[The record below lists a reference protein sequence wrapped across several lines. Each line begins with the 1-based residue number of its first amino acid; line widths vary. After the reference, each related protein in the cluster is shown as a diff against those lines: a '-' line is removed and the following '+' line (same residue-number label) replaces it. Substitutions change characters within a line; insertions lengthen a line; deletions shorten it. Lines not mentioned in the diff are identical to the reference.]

1 MFAFFF
7 GILFFLFHPSPHP
20 IIWDEGQYFWHQQT
34 VSTRVDINES
44 LITTQLR
51 LMASIFCPLF
61 SFDGGSIKVG
71 HVPEGRTHKVGI
83 TKQGK
88 ILIFGFCLQGFG
100 DYFCLVV
107 FVSVLGCFI
116 ITQKND
122 EKFMLN
128 SINIDF
134 FFNFTQPGKGKTTQI
149 YFTFIIAW

>member
-7 GILFFLFHPSPHP
+7 GIFVFLFPPSPHP
-20 IIWDEGQYFWHQQT
+20 IIWDEGRSFWHQQT
-34 VSTRVDINES
+34 VSTKVDINES

-71 HVPEGRTHKVGI
+71 HVPEGRTHKVGT

-100 DYFCLVV
+100 DCFCLVV
-107 FVSVLGCFI
+107 FCFCF
-116 ITQKND
+116 TMFYKNT
-122 EKFMLN
+122 KKWWGNSCFQN
-128 SINIDF
+128 SINILIF
-134 FFNFTQPGKGKTTQI
+134 SSISHNTEKARI
-149 YFTFIIAW
+149 HHYILLS

>member
-7 GILFFLFHPSPHP
+7 GFFVFLFHPSPHP
-20 IIWDEGQYFWHQQT
+20 IIWDEGRYFWHQQT
-34 VSTRVDINES
+34 VSTEVDINES

-100 DYFCLVV
+100 DCFCLVV
-107 FVSVLGCFI
+107 FLFLFHNVFI
-116 ITQKND
+116 KTQRND
-122 EKFMLN
+122 EKFVFY
-128 SINIDF
+128 SINKLIF
-134 FFNFTQPGKGKTTQI
+134 SSISHNTEKARLHHYI
-149 YFTFIIAW
+149 LLS

>member
-7 GILFFLFHPSPHP
+7 GIFVFLFHPSPHP
-20 IIWDEGQYFWHQQT
+20 IIWDEGRYFWHQQT

-71 HVPEGRTHKVGI
+71 HVPQGRTHKVGI

-88 ILIFGFCLQGFG
+88 ILIFGFCLQGFWY
-100 DYFCLVV
+100 YFCLVV
-107 FVSVLGCFI
+107 FASVLQCFI
-116 ITQKND
+116 KAQWNERKSCLTVSILIFSSISHNH
-122 EKFMLN
+122 EKSRLHN
-128 SINIDF
+128 YILLS
-134 FFNFTQPGKGKTTQI
+134 
-149 YFTFIIAW
+149 

>member
-1 MFAFFF
+1 MKDTAWIKAGLSKTLF
-7 GILFFLFHPSPHP
+7 GALQVQALLINVCIFLWDFCFFLFHPSPHP
-20 IIWDEGQYFWHQQT
+20 IIWDEGRYFWHQQT
-34 VSTRVDINES
+34 VSTEVDINES

-100 DYFCLVV
+100 DCFCLVV
-107 FVSVLGCFI
+107 FCFCF
-116 ITQKND
+116 TMFYKNT
-122 EKFMLN
+122 K
-128 SINIDF
+128 
-134 FFNFTQPGKGKTTQI
+134 K
-149 YFTFIIAW
+149 